1 MARSATHADFR
12 KDRFVAVWIGDKLTT
27 EDELDA
33 YLRGQFRAE
42 FGFAIDPPAGPEC
55 FVTDEPQDVA
65 ELLDGFSSAASFVED
80 AIEGARLM
88 GWERATTAMVFYHFK
103 YDSDFDRSTDD
114 SPLRFVG
121 NFRYAGV

>member
-1 MARSATHADFR
+1 MPRNPTHSDFR
-12 KDRFVAVWIGDKLTT
+12 KGGFIALWLGDKLTT

-42 FGFAIDPPAGPEC
+42 FGFAIHPPDGPEC

-65 ELLDGFSSAASFVED
+65 ELLDGFSDAEAFLEHAVED
-80 AIEGARLM
+80 ARLM
-88 GWERATTAMVFYHFK
+88 GWERATTALVFYNFK
-103 YDSDFDRSTDD
+103 YDSDFDQSADD

-121 NFRYAGV
+121 NFRYGV